1 MKKSNTCIYSIIFII
16 HIHTALRQLLGHS
29 RKKLFRKQTIPN
41 SEKHTINLLNE
52 VKIFIKKKQRMVNSN
67 STILPNS

>member
-29 RKKLFRKQTIPN
+29 RKKLFRKQRIPN
-41 SEKHTINLLNE
+41 SENHTIDLLNE
-52 VKIFIKKKQRMVNSN
+52 VKTIIKKKQRMVNSN